1 MGRSMKC
8 LAAMFALTL
17 MAAPAVKGQNG
28 ASAEILFGS
37 AWNVPLPLALSGA
50 SASARFRAR
59 YSTRPFTGS
68 PYYAGRVGYS
78 DDGRGVEL
86 ELIHHKLFLENPAP
100 PVERLEI
107 THGYNLPMINGVG
120 PAGGWQ
126 FRIGVGLV
134 IAHAEGRIAGHDIDS
149 GYRVAGAALQIALG
163 RRYALTSGEP
173 LLTATPEVKVT
184 GSFARM
190 RLTPGTLFVPNIA
203 LHALAGLGVQSGA
216 R

>member
-1 MGRSMKC
+1 MKS
-8 LAAMFALTL
+8 LARMLALTV
-17 MAAPAVKGQNG
+17 MAAAAAKGQDTSNG
-28 ASAEILFGS
+28 ANAEFFLGS
-37 AWNVPLPLALSGA
+37 AWNLPLPLTLICA
-50 SASARFRAR
+50 SAPARFRAR

-68 PYYAGRVGYS
+68 PYYAGLVGYS

-107 THGYNLPMINGVG
+107 THGYNLPMVNGVE
-120 PAGGWQ
+120 PAGRWQ

-134 IAHAEGRIAGHDIDS
+134 VAHAEGRIAGHDIDS
-149 GYRVAGAALQIALG
+149 GYRLAGAALQFALG
-163 RRYALTSGEP
+163 RRYALTSGKP

-190 RLTPGTLFVPNIA
+190 RLAPGTLFVPNIA
-203 LHALAGLGVQSGA
+203 LHALAGLGVQAGA